1 MKFHKI
7 IVSLR
12 SLDTT
17 TIIANSALST
27 TLAMYH
33 LMSTHGMIGN
43 YTAHGENIN
52 CTWTVSWQTMTR
64 KLKTKN
70 QEDGK
75 KHFRHSAKNSKLN
88 MMMFTL
94 LLFT

>member
-33 LMSTHGMIGN
+33 LISTHGMIGN
-43 YTAHGENIN
+43 YTAHGENIY
-52 CTWTVSWQTMTR
+52 CTWTVS
-64 KLKTKN
+64 
-70 QEDGK
+70 
-75 KHFRHSAKNSKLN
+75 
-88 MMMFTL
+88 
-94 LLFT
+94 